1 MVGLCKIWGSI
12 LGKKG
17 SLFFNVLV
25 TTCLGRRLRINF
37 PSSFLK
43 MLKLSEKSESNFK
56 IFKNHEGDLS
66 QKLRKPNMWLLVNH
80 TKPTNTFYWNW
91 YILRAGNYKSA
102 SGKILPCQWNG
113 KIWPYWFFVLPFFI
127 VDSGAKFHSD

>member
-80 TKPTNTFYWNW
+80 TKPTNTFY
-91 YILRAGNYKSA
+91 
-102 SGKILPCQWNG
+102 
-113 KIWPYWFFVLPFFI
+113 
-127 VDSGAKFHSD
+127 